1 MRALHVRPYL
11 YYKFLN
17 SLFLGLSV
25 GSIFIL
31 YTPLEPSIF
40 SLGGIFLAI
49 GMLVLAKFYSKI
61 MNIEAFFYITLFVEV
76 VVLAFICVFLILNYS
91 YMSALLVYLGYQI
104 TFVFGSYLVRMETIA
119 LKRTE
124 FISFAD
130 VVKQKGY
137 LAGLVLSYLFYKILE
152 YIGIESKQ
160 IQVYDLYI
168 GLFILEIFII
178 YMIFAA
184 FKKRKF
190 FNYLKFQK

>member
-1 MRALHVRPYL
+1 
-11 YYKFLN
+11 
-17 SLFLGLSV
+17 V

-61 MNIEAFFYITLFVEV
+61 MNIEAFFYITLFVELV
-76 VVLAFICVFLILNYS
+76 VFAFVVAFLILNYS
-91 YMSALLVYLGYQI
+91 YMSALLVYLGYQV

-130 VVKQKGY
+130 VMKQKGY
-137 LAGLVLSYLFYKILE
+137 LVGLVLSYLFYKLLD
-152 YIGIESKQ
+152 YIGVKDKQ
-160 IQVYDLYI
+160 IQVYDLHI
-168 GLFILEIFII
+168 GLLALEVVIIL
-178 YMIFAA
+178 MIFRS
-184 FKKRKF
+184 FRKKF
-190 FNYLKFQK
+190 I

>member
-1 MRALHVRPYL
+1 VRSYL

-25 GSIFIL
+25 GSIFVL
-31 YTPLEPSIF
+31 YTPLQPSVF

-61 MNIEAFFYITLFVEV
+61 MNVEAFFYITLFVEI
-76 VVLAFICVFLILNYS
+76 VVLAFVIAFLVLNYS
-91 YMSALLVYLGYQI
+91 YMSALLVYLGYQV

-130 VVKQKGY
+130 VMKQKGY
-137 LAGLVLSYLFYKILE
+137 LAGLVLSYAFYKLLG
-152 YIGIESKQ
+152 YINIKDKQ
-160 IQVYDLYI
+160 IQVYDLHK
-168 GLFILEIFII
+168 GLFLLEIVII
-178 YMIFAA
+178 LLIFRS
-184 FKKRKF
+184 FRKKDC
-190 FNYLKFQK
+190 

>member
-1 MRALHVRPYL
+1 MRALHVRYYL

-31 YTPLEPSIF
+31 YTPLEPSVF

-49 GMLVLAKFYSKI
+49 GMLILAKFYSKI

-76 VVLAFICVFLILNYS
+76 VVLAFVVVFLILNYS

-119 LKRTE
+119 LKKTKI
-124 FISFAD
+124 ISFAD
-130 VVKQKGY
+130 IMKQKGY
-137 LAGLVLSYLFYKILE
+137 LSGLVLSYLFYKTLAYLE
-152 YIGIESKQ
+152 IIDKQ
-160 IQVYDLYI
+160 VQVYDLHI
-168 GLFILEIFII
+168 GLLALEVVIILMVFSS
-178 YMIFAA
+178 FH
-184 FKKRKF
+184 KKAV
-190 FNYLKFQK
+190 